1 MLDRS
6 IAPPFQKTTQFELIE
21 PLYVGLTNGIDM
33 YVVPGGEQEVI
44 KIEVIIKAGR
54 WHEKAWGAAHFT
66 GNLLLKGTR
75 TKSSFEIARI
85 FDFYGAHV
93 EISPGLDVISVSLYA
108 LSKNLTPVLDL
119 FVEVLSESIFPEKEL
134 EQSKTIYLQNL
145 RVNKEKT
152 SFQASKLFRH
162 LLFGGSHPY
171 GRELDEKE
179 VALLSQPA
187 LVEHHSSFFSDFFVI
202 ASGNINDSTVDQLSQ
217 KFSAFTRNSSIQPLV
232 SPPADNPAR
241 HTHEKEG
248 SIQTSVRV
256 GRRFIGRNHTDYFDV
271 LLLSHILGGYF
282 GSRLM
287 KNIREE
293 KGLTY
298 GIYASIHTLIRDNY
312 LVMGAD
318 VNKENVELT
327 FDEIRKELRKL
338 RLEPVPADELE
349 TAKNHFIG
357 SLQAEI
363 TTPFSHADKVKNII
377 IYGLSKDYYNR
388 LISRIDALTTED
400 LIRVGGEYFNE
411 DGFYEIAVG

>member
-21 PLYVGLTNGIDM
+21 PEYVRLTNGIDM
-33 YVVPGGEQEVI
+33 YVVAGGEQEVI
-44 KIEVIIKAGR
+44 KIEVIVKAGR
-54 WHEKAWGAAHFT
+54 WHEKTWGAAHFT
-66 GNLLLKGTR
+66 ANLLLKGTR

-93 EISPGLDVISVSLYA
+93 EISPGLDVVSVTLYA
-108 LSKNLTPVLDL
+108 LSKNLSPVLDL
-119 FVEVLSESIFPEKEL
+119 FVEVLSGSIFPEKEL
-134 EQSKTIYLQNL
+134 EQSKDIYLQNL

-162 LLFGGSHPY
+162 LMFGGSHPY

-179 VALLSQPA
+179 VTLLPQPV
-187 LVEHHSSFFSDFFVI
+187 LVEHHSLFFSDFFVI
-202 ASGNINDSTVDQLSQ
+202 VSGNLSDPTIEQLSR
-217 KFSAFTRNSSIQPLV
+217 KFSSFTSNSSIQPLI
-232 SPPADNPAR
+232 SPPADSPSR
-241 HTHEKEG
+241 HMQEKEG

-256 GRRFIGRNHTDYFDV
+256 GKRFIGRSHADYFDV

-327 FDEIRKELRKL
+327 FDEIRKELRRL
-338 RLEPVPADELE
+338 RTEAVPPDELE

-363 TTPFSHADKVKNII
+363 TTPFSHAEKVKNII
-377 IYGLSKDYYNR
+377 IYSLSKDYYTR
-388 LISRIDALTTED
+388 LINRIDSLTADD
-400 LIRVGGEYFNE
+400 LIRVGEAYFHE
-411 DGFYEIAVG
+411 GSFYEVAVG